1 MQSIDR
7 RRFLKLA
14 GAGSA
19 LAATAGLPVVALRA
33 LDSGKTVS
41 FRAEAGL
48 PAKPLPAYATKVV
61 EGTVDLS
68 RGTGTVTSRM
78 LAGHPGDLSDIALP
92 GMTQVISITSVSDLG
107 TELQMEGVI
116 QDRSQL
122 LPGES
127 AQVRLVLDRIAHVMR
142 TTFAGQDVELALALR

>member
-7 RRFLKLA
+7 RRFLQLA

-19 LAATAGLPVVALRA
+19 LAATAGLPVVALRR
-33 LDSGKTVS
+33 LDGTTVS

-61 EGTVDLS
+61 EGTVDLT

-92 GMTQVISITSVSDLG
+92 GMTKVISITSVSDHG
-107 TELQMEGVI
+107 TELQMEGVV

-127 AQVRLVLDRIAHVMR
+127 AQVRLVLDRAARVMR
-142 TTFAGQDVELALALR
+142 TTFAGKDVELALALR